1 MRLNGLKE
9 IEMQEFRELAYL
21 VFLPLNSLGDLGK
34 PYNFGYELSY
44 RQNGGVELKGGLQ
57 SGTVCF
63 LAISSCFMTWVA
75 SMCVRAHVFT
85 WQCRALVMALRV
97 FVGRVGSFV
106 AHVGSFVAAR
116 GLSSCGVSAQ

>member
-34 PYNFGYELSY
+34 PYNFGYEFSY

-75 SMCVRAHVFT
+75 SMCVRAHVF
-85 WQCRALVMALRV
+85 
-97 FVGRVGSFV
+97 VGRVGSFG